1 MSFETPIAPA
11 AAAVAASHAR
21 DPAARR
27 LPVQGFLE
35 RRHRDYAGNLSG
47 AVADYIPELSKA
59 DPALFG
65 ISLATMDGE
74 VYATGDSDSAFTIQ
88 SISKAFVF
96 ALALDRLGPEEIR
109 KTVSV
114 EPSGEAFN
122 SIRLTDDNRPFNPM
136 VNAGAIACSGLIH
149 RIAGAGAFELIQE
162 ELGRFAGRPLA
173 LDSPVYESESATGDR
188 NRAIAWMLR
197 NYGILRG
204 DVDAILDVYFR
215 QCSLLVTAR
224 DLAVMAATL
233 ANRGVNPVTQE
244 RIISD
249 QTVARTLSVMTS
261 SGMYDYAG
269 EWTYRVGI
277 PAKSGVGG
285 GIIAALPGQLGLG
298 VFSPLLDDH
307 GNSVRGLQVCEALSS
322 EFELHFLK
330 RHVDIQSCVIADYD
344 LTGIGSRRTRQPH
357 EKEIL
362 DVHYDKVRVIEL
374 VGALDFATSD
384 YVSRRLDQPGAA
396 TRLVLID
403 MRRTPN
409 MSPSAV
415 RIFRDLFDQL
425 AARGLTVVL
434 TGHET
439 VMTASPLARERLF
452 GASNVRSFALL
463 DEGIEW
469 CEDQIVY
476 RHGGFSHLDRP
487 LSLREQPL
495 LDGLAE
501 EIVGELEA
509 IGQRRTY
516 EAGQKIV
523 AAGEKAGS
531 LFFLQGGLVSV
542 KLPSGVRLA
551 SLSPGMVFGEMAL
564 LESVRSADVWADTT
578 ATCLEVPM
586 AAYAEFRARHPHAGE
601 RIMRNFAV
609 LMVSRLK
616 VANAKVDLLST
627 Y

>member
-1 MSFETPIAPA
+1 MSFQSTPAPLN
-11 AAAVAASHAR
+11 ASAPSAH
-21 DPAARR
+21 R
-27 LPVQGFLE
+27 LPVQGFLNAC
-35 RRHRDYAGNLSG
+35 HSDHAGNFNG
-47 AVADYIPELSKA
+47 AVANYIPELGKA

-74 VYATGDSDSAFTIQ
+74 VYSTGDSDRTFTIQ

-96 ALALDRLGPEEIR
+96 AMALDRLGPDEIR

-122 SIRLTDDNRPFNPM
+122 SIRLTEDNRPFNPM

-149 RIAGAGAFELIQE
+149 RIAGADAFALVQQ
-162 ELGRFAGRPLA
+162 ELGRFAGRPLS
-173 LDSPVYESESATGDR
+173 LDTAVYESESATGDR

-197 NYGILRG
+197 NYGIVQG
-204 DVDAILDVYFR
+204 DVDEILDVYFR

-224 DLAVMAATL
+224 DLAIMAATL
-233 ANRGVNPVTQE
+233 ANRGINPVTREQ
-244 RIISD
+244 IISD

-298 VFSPLLDDH
+298 TFSPLLDDH

-322 EFELHFLK
+322 GFELHFLK
-330 RHVDIQSCVIADYD
+330 RHLDVQSCVIADYD
-344 LTGIGSRRTRQPH
+344 LTGIGSRRTRQPQ

-362 DVHYDKVRVIEL
+362 EVHYDKVRVIEL

-384 YVSRRLDQPGAA
+384 YVSRRLDQPGAG
-396 TRLVLID
+396 TILVLID
-403 MRRTPN
+403 MRRVPN

-415 RIFRDLFDQL
+415 RILRDLFDGL
-425 AARGLTVVL
+425 AKRGMTVVI
-434 TGHET
+434 TGHEA
-439 VMTASPLARERLF
+439 VMAASPAAQERLLK
-452 GASNVRSFALL
+452 APNVRSFGLL

-476 RHGGFSHLDRP
+476 RHGGFTYLAKP

-495 LDGLAE
+495 LEGLAE
-501 EIVGELEA
+501 EIVGELES
-509 IGQRRTY
+509 IGERKTH
-516 EAGQKIV
+516 EAGQKIIV
-523 AAGEKAGS
+523 AGEPARS

-551 SLSPGMVFGEMAL
+551 SLSSGMVFGEMAL

-578 ATCLEVPM
+578 ATCLEVQLS
-586 AAYAEFRARHPHAGE
+586 AYAEFRARHPHAGE
-601 RIMRNFAV
+601 RIMRNFAA